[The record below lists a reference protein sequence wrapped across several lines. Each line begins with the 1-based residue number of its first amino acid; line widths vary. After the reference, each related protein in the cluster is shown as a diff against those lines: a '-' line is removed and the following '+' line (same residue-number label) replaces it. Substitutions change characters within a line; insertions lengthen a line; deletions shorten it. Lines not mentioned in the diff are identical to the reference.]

1 MKYRLINQNYS
12 SNYIENILAESGID
26 GEILLNPTKDYLQS
40 PEYLDNIDKAFKC
53 LMNYIKDDTKFAL
66 IVDCDVDGFSS
77 SAILY
82 SYIKLLNPCKQ
93 IDYFCHD
100 GKQHGLEDMWE
111 KLQDK
116 NYSLLIKLLLVSAQ
130 YFL

>member
-66 IVDCDVDGFSS
+66 IVD
-77 SAILY
+77 
-82 SYIKLLNPCKQ
+82 
-93 IDYFCHD
+93 
-100 GKQHGLEDMWE
+100 
-111 KLQDK
+111 
-116 NYSLLIKLLLVSAQ
+116 
-130 YFL
+130 